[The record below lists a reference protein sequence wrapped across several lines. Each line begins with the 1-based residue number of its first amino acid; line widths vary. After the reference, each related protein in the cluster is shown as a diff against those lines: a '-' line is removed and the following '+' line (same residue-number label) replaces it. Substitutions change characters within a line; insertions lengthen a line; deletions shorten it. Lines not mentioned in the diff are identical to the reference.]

1 MSEELKEAYLT
12 TIDDL
17 EIAIRN
23 CGLFEF
29 KQINEYR
36 NLIKE
41 YESKIYDLS
50 RIKKNNMTLQTFYYK
65 ENPISFK
72 NGMVNATEIGRAFGK
87 RPVEYLKTK
96 EAMECKNFLYSI
108 NPHIEY
114 EFTSVNNKV
123 CRFVKGGK
131 LKGTWV
137 HEQLA
142 LDYARFLSLEF
153 RDWLYLRLKEL

>member
-1 MSEELKEAYLT
+1 MRSKHFL
-12 TIDDL
+12 
-17 EIAIRN
+17 
-23 CGLFEF
+23 
-29 KQINEYR
+29 
-36 NLIKE
+36 LIKIDE
-41 YESKIYDLS
+41 QTIFLKLKIKQYK
-50 RIKKNNMTLQTFYYK
+50 IMKVHTFYYK
-65 ENPISFK
+65 DIFPISFK
-72 NGMVNATEIGRAFGK
+72 NGMVNATEMGRAFGK
-87 RPVEYLKTK
+87 RPYEFIKTK

-114 EFTSVNNKV
+114 EYTSINNKV

-153 RDWLYLRLKEL
+153 RNWLYLRLKQL